1 MPVPVLELKCKLQ
14 DYPTGHTGLDGLAA
28 QLAHKSGTHEFHLDV
43 KKDYAELWMGTH
55 ENGPASLQD
64 GIPLQTHVDT
74 DKEYFLGKKMLQQ
87 FDGDSSIPFLFK
99 VLTAKKALQLQI
111 HPDKASAARLHKENP
126 EEFKDTN
133 HKPEIAIAIT
143 KFEIFAGFRPP
154 KEINS
159 LLLSIP
165 ELVEIFGVDE
175 IPCSADKDAQTEKLK
190 DILSICIEMKDSTSA
205 YKKLMDSPSLAKFP
219 KEKDLLRRANEMY
232 PGDAGAFIVVF
243 LMNYF
248 VLQPGDASYV
258 KENGI
263 HAWFS
268 GVGMIECMA
277 VSDNVINTGFMPK
290 EERAKKEFL
299 NLVRYDQNPI
309 DDHYV
314 HSEPYKKAT
323 GKTIVY
329 DPPIEEFS
337 FLKTELKSGEKET
350 IQGIDGPGIL
360 ICTKGSASLSFSK
373 AGDKGDLELREGH
386 VFFVAAGTQLS
397 YAANEPTQIFEAI
410 SGEMMSREGDVKT

>member
-1 MPVPVLELKCKLQ
+1 
-14 DYPTGHTGLDGLAA
+14 
-28 QLAHKSGTHEFHLDV
+28 
-43 KKDYAELWMGTH
+43 MGTH

-64 GIPLQTHVDT
+64 GTPLQQHIDT
-74 DKEYFLGKKMLQQ
+74 DKEYFLGKKTLQQ
-87 FDGDSSIPFLFK
+87 FDGDSTVPFLFK
-99 VLTAKKALQLQI
+99 ILTAKKALQLQI
-111 HPDKASAARLHKENP
+111 HPDKKAAARLHKENP

-133 HKPEIAIAIT
+133 YKPEIAIALT
-143 KFEIFAGFRPP
+143 TFEIFAGFRPP

-175 IPCSADKDAQTEKLK
+175 IPLNTDREAQTEILK
-190 DILSICIEMKDSTSA
+190 KILSVCIDIKDSTSS
-205 YKKLMDSPSLAKFP
+205 YDKLINSPSLAKFP
-219 KEKDLLRRANEMY
+219 REQDLLRRANGMY

-248 VLQPGDASYV
+248 ILQPGDASYV

-277 VSDNVINTGFMPK
+277 VSDNVIHTGFMP
-290 EERAKKEFL
+290 EDERAKKECL
-299 NLVRYDQNPI
+299 QLVRYDQNPI

-314 HSEPYKKAT
+314 HSEKYKKAT

-329 DPPIEEFS
+329 DPPIEELS
-337 FLKTELKSGEKET
+337 
-350 IQGIDGPGIL
+350 IL
-360 ICTKGSASLSFSK
+360 
-373 AGDKGDLELREGH
+373 
-386 VFFVAAGTQLS
+386 
-397 YAANEPTQIFEAI
+397 
-410 SGEMMSREGDVKT
+410 